1 MKKIFV
7 VVTTAIFLV
16 ALLVVSAGA
25 KIEISG
31 LFMKQA
37 GYQESEIRDMT
48 DEFLKQNPDIE
59 VKLSFVSYEE
69 LHDKIVVSA
78 ASGVSTYDVILVD
91 CIWPAEFAGAGW
103 LLDVT
108 DRLPEEDRAIFPEV
122 LSAVTYKGRL
132 YGMPWLNDWEYL
144 FYNKEDVGGGRS

>member
-1 MKKIFV
+1 M

-37 GYQESEIRDMT
+37 DIRSEIRDMT

-69 LHDKIVVSA
+69 LMIRLWFLL
-78 ASGVSTYDVILVD
+78 LV
-91 CIWPAEFAGAGW
+91 E
-103 LLDVT
+103 
-108 DRLPEEDRAIFPEV
+108 
-122 LSAVTYKGRL
+122 
-132 YGMPWLNDWEYL
+132 
-144 FYNKEDVGGGRS
+144 